1 LTEIYNKYHSQGLQ
15 IIDVPSNTF
24 NQEPKTDAEVK
35 DWVHSVYNFNGPIL
49 TKQPVNA
56 VTVKGEKNQVPEIY
70 RWLRLNS
77 NCFDK
82 STGMAK
88 AIEWNYAKF
97 LISGDGQQ
105 VTYYSPT
112 VTPNSLIATIEKML
126 AA

>member
-1 LTEIYNKYHSQGLQ
+1 
-15 IIDVPSNTF
+15 
-24 NQEPKTDAEVK
+24 
-35 DWVHSVYNFNGPIL
+35 
-49 TKQPVNA
+49 
-56 VTVKGEKNQVPEIY
+56 
-70 RWLRLNS
+70 
-77 NCFDK
+77 
-82 STGMAK
+82 MAK